1 MHNADNNSIGQ
12 LGFAI
17 IQAKFPYCQFTAIES
32 TQSCDHRS
40 LIVKISLFLMQSNDY
55 LCDNEE
61 EKATDRNN
69 QMNCILKNIIYQS
82 NDQNTVTFDLIR
94 FVTSMN

>member
-55 LCDNEE
+55 LW
-61 EKATDRNN
+61 
-69 QMNCILKNIIYQS
+69 
-82 NDQNTVTFDLIR
+82 
-94 FVTSMN
+94 